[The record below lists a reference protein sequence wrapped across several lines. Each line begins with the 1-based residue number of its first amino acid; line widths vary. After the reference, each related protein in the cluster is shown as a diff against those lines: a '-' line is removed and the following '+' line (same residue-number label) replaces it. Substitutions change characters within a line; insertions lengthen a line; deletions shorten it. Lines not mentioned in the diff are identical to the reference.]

1 MEHYTLIMS
10 ARKVT
15 SISIQKRTHQTYER
29 INFTGRQARTYR
41 ARRRE
46 DEQTEQEGPKAEL
59 PYAAL
64 YHDEGLMGDLS
75 CVLSNEDARA
85 SEDVRRQG
93 DRSVVVMLGSVS
105 SMSSETRYRLSYVL
119 VRRARSASFVLHLI
133 DPFE

>member
-1 MEHYTLIMS
+1 M
-10 ARKVT
+10 
-15 SISIQKRTHQTYER
+15 YER

-93 DRSVVVMLGSVS
+93 QQIGRGDAGKCVVNEQRNSVPSQLCF
-105 SMSSETRYRLSYVL
+105 
-119 VRRARSASFVLHLI
+119 SA
-133 DPFE
+133 